1 MYMKPLLVLQKPLS
15 WNALGGGGWLR
26 LTGASVFY
34 FGTIV
39 FINFLQTLSL
49 VLLPFS
55 RKTFR
60 SVNRWFADL
69 WWGWCVVGAEKIF
82 GLEPVF
88 TGDPIPADENAL
100 VFANHQQMPDIIA
113 IMTLAQRK
121 KRLGDMKWFVKHPL
135 KYVPGIGWGM
145 QFLDCIF
152 VKRDW
157 MADRRN
163 IMRTFAKFR
172 EENIPIWL
180 ITFVEGTRLTEAKLH
195 KSQELSVRRSLE
207 RLDHVMVPRTR
218 GFAAALEGLE
228 GHLHAVYDITIGYE
242 KGLPRLH
249 HVFRGKVKRVHIDVR
264 RFPLSSLPKSD
275 EERAG
280 WLQKRFV
287 RKDALMKAFFASN
300 PPAFSP

>member
-1 MYMKPLLVLQKPLS
+1 M
-15 WNALGGGGWLR
+15 GTGGWFR
-26 LTGASVFY
+26 LAGASFFY

-39 FINFLQTLSL
+39 FINFLQMLSL
-49 VLLPFS
+49 VFLPFS
-55 RKTFR
+55 RLLFR

-69 WWGWCVVGAEKIF
+69 WWGWCVVGAEKVF
-82 GLEPVF
+82 GLEPVY
-88 TGDPIPADENAL
+88 TGDTVPENENAL
-100 VFANHQQMPDIIA
+100 IFANHQQMPDIIA
-113 IMTLAQRK
+113 IMTLAHRK
-121 KRLGDMKWFVKHPL
+121 KRLGDMKWFVKDPL

-195 KSQELSVRRSLE
+195 KSQAQSVRRSLPLLE
-207 RLDHVMVPRTR
+207 HVMMPRTR
-218 GFAAALEGLE
+218 GFVAALEGLE
-228 GHLHAVYDITIGYE
+228 GHLTAVYDITIGYE
-242 KGLPRLH
+242 TGLPRLH

-264 RFPLSSLPKSD
+264 RFPLSALPKTEGERSD
-275 EERAG
+275 
-280 WLQKRFV
+280 WLQQRFV
-287 RKDALMKAFFASN
+287 RKDALMKAFLARTA
-300 PPAFSP
+300 PAF